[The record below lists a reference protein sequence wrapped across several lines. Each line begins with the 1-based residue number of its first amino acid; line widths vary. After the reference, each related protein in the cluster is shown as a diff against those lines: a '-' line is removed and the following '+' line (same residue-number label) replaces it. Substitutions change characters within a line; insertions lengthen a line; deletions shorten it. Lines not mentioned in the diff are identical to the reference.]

1 MADAKRS
8 NIRKR
13 VTAAKSRNKS
23 RAQAPS
29 MTDRA
34 GEKAIAAKD
43 KFTAFAKEHPITTVA
58 GALALGVLVSGF
70 FRGSPTRKAGRK
82 LGQRAAGLAALATE
96 LAVAYGQ
103 QAMEKAGE
111 ARETGAEKL
120 GDWSEDA
127 ADYVASARAAARE
140 TGRSITKAL
149 RDRLN

>member
-8 NIRKR
+8 NIRKK
-13 VTAAKSRNKS
+13 VTAAKSRNQS